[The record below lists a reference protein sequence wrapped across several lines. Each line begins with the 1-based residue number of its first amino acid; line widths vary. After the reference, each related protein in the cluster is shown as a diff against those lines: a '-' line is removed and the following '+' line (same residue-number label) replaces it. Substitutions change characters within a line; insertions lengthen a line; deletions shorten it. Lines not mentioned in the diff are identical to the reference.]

1 MEALVMAIGFNKL
14 RSPLLDLQDK
24 ITVGKLQG
32 CRVCDVVQDHYEYLI
47 WAEKS
52 GLFKF
57 TKIVTET
64 IQEHA
69 GYRAQQRYIEE
80 EIKPWLEDDLVKR
93 EREMIRSILDD
104 DVPF

>member
-1 MEALVMAIGFNKL
+1 MAISFKNIK
-14 RSPLLDLQDK
+14 STVLDMTDK

-47 WAEKS
+47 WADKQ
-52 GLFKF
+52 GFLKF
-57 TKIVTET
+57 TKIVIET

-69 GYRAQQRYIEE
+69 GYKAQQRHYEE
-80 EIKPWLEDDLVKR
+80 EVAPYVAGGKYEWQAEISTR
-93 EREMIRSILDD
+93 EGYLDTFAE

>member
-1 MEALVMAIGFNKL
+1 MSITFSKL
-14 RSPLLDLQDK
+14 KSPLLDLDSR

-69 GYRAQQRYIEE
+69 GYKAQQRFIEE

-93 EREMIRSILDD
+93 EREMIRSILDN

>member
-1 MEALVMAIGFNKL
+1 MAIGFNKL
-14 RSPLLDLQDK
+14 KSPLLDLTDK
-24 ITVGKLQG
+24 ILVGKLQG

-47 WAEKS
+47 WAEKT
-52 GLFKF
+52 GLFKY

-69 GYRAQQRYIEE
+69 GYKAQQRHYEE
-80 EIKPWLEDDLVKR
+80 EVAPWKEEPTPAFVLE
-93 EREMIRSILDD
+93 D

>member
-1 MEALVMAIGFNKL
+1 METLVMAIGFSKL
-14 RSPLLDLQDK
+14 KSPLLDMQDK
-24 ITVGKLQG
+24 IMVGKLQG
-32 CRVCDVVQDHYEYLI
+32 CRVCDCIPDHYEYLI

-69 GYRAQQRYIEE
+69 GYKAQQRFIEE